1 MSSSATPVSRGS
13 LPPSSFLGRFVVAS
27 IVAVVAVFFGR
38 CYTIKIEVLQILGL
52 SLVSIIAV
60 GIVAGILIYITPDV
74 INSKTDKKHGTFNR
88 RGRTRHRSRDAI
100 KKVPS
105 LPPRPSHPRTTNSN
119 YFNYNST
126 TGRVRSSN
134 SRYRRY
140 SSPPSLGR
148 SLSQQSTLN
157 PIAER
162 RLEDL
167 PDYDDY
173 WWRELDSRYGYNC
186 LVPSCVIISFC
197 FYCRC
202 YCFWIIII
210 ISAFPFCNSGFLV
223 SMAILSLT
231 NLTTFITAVIFGV
244 FYYLD
249 WYYFFLLLLL
259 LLMHCSH
266 FIIRTKYYALILG
279 YTQPT
284 WDEDHEL
291 YDLICEGMWTLR
303 ELMTLLFFS
312 QVLTHTHTC
321 MHILCLRES
330 IG

>member
-173 WWRELDSRYGYNC
+173 WWRELDSR
-186 LVPSCVIISFC
+186 
-197 FYCRC
+197 
-202 YCFWIIII
+202 
-210 ISAFPFCNSGFLV
+210 
-223 SMAILSLT
+223 
-231 NLTTFITAVIFGV
+231 
-244 FYYLD
+244 
-249 WYYFFLLLLL
+249 
-259 LLMHCSH
+259 
-266 FIIRTKYYALILG
+266 TKYYALILG

-291 YDLICEGMWTLR
+291 YDLICEDWYWD
-303 ELMTLLFFS
+303 EMTKEQKAAAQYFGY
-312 QVLTHTHTC
+312 TKETWND
-321 MHILCLRES
+321 
-330 IG
+330 